1 MTSFTVIELAVKN
14 GLTTYKEIVE
24 RLCQQDATLAAD
36 ILSQVSLDAN
46 HPKILRKK
54 YRVEQVHKFKED
66 TESIKIA
73 MKAYDVANPSKIKRT
88 PPVRKWTDEDKAYT
102 KAKNAY
108 IKGEKSKLS
117 EELSV
122 AEMKRQLKSLRDAYA
137 KENKPKPVAP
147 KPVAPEPVAPEP
159 KPVAPEPA
167 PEPKPVAPEPK
178 PVAPEPVA
186 PEPKPVAPE
195 PVKSAK
201 SKQPKPVK
209 SKPVAPEQVKSAK
222 SKQPKPVKSKPV
234 QPVVEE
240 SDSENELV
248 NSDSED

>member
-73 MKAYDVANPSKIKRT
+73 MKAYDKADPSKIKRT

-108 IKGEKSKLS
+108 IKGEKSKLG

-122 AEMKRQLKSLRDAYA
+122 AEMKRQLKSLGDAYA
-137 KENKPKPVAP
+137 KENK
-147 KPVAPEPVAPEP
+147 
-159 KPVAPEPA
+159 
-167 PEPKPVAPEPK
+167 PKPVAPEPK

-186 PEPKPVAPE
+186 PEPAPE
-195 PVKSAK
+195 PVAPKPAK
-201 SKQPKPVK
+201 SKPP
-209 SKPVAPEQVKSAK
+209 KPVAPEQVKPKPTK
-222 SKQPKPVKSKPV
+222 SNKPKPVKSKPV

>member
-73 MKAYDVANPSKIKRT
+73 MKAYDKADPSKIKRT

-122 AEMKRQLKSLRDAYA
+122 AEMKRHLKSLGDAYA
-137 KENKPKPVAP
+137 KENK
-147 KPVAPEPVAPEP
+147 
-159 KPVAPEPA
+159 
-167 PEPKPVAPEPK
+167 PKPVAPEPK

-186 PEPKPVAPE
+186 PEPAPE
-195 PVKSAK
+195 PVAPKPAK
-201 SKQPKPVK
+201 SKPP
-209 SKPVAPEQVKSAK
+209 KPVAPEQVKPKPTK
-222 SKQPKPVKSKPV
+222 SNKQPKSKPV

>member
-73 MKAYDVANPSKIKRT
+73 MKAYDKADPSKIKRT

-108 IKGEKSKLS
+108 IKGEKSKLG

-122 AEMKRQLKSLRDAYA
+122 AEMKRQLKSLGDAYA
-137 KENKPKPVAP
+137 KENKPKPV
-147 KPVAPEPVAPEP
+147 
-159 KPVAPEPA
+159 A

-178 PVAPEPVA
+178 PVAPEPKPVA

-195 PVKSAK
+195 PAPEPVAPKPAK
-201 SKQPKPVK
+201 SKPP
-209 SKPVAPEQVKSAK
+209 KPVAPEQVKPK
-222 SKQPKPVKSKPV
+222 PTKPNKPKPVKSKPV

>member
-54 YRVEQVHKFKED
+54 YRVEQVHKCKD

-73 MKAYDVANPSKIKRT
+73 MKAYDKANPSKIKRT

-122 AEMKRQLKSLRDAYA
+122 AEMKRQLKSLGDAYA
-137 KENKPKPVAP
+137 KENKPKPV
-147 KPVAPEPVAPEP
+147 
-159 KPVAPEPA
+159 A

-178 PVAPEPVA
+178 PVAPEP
-186 PEPKPVAPE
+186 APE
-195 PVKSAK
+195 PVAPKPAK
-201 SKQPKPVK
+201 SKPP
-209 SKPVAPEQVKSAK
+209 KPVAPEQVKPKPTK
-222 SKQPKPVKSKPV
+222 SNKQPKSKPV
-234 QPVVEE
+234 QPVEEE

>member
-36 ILSQVSLDAN
+36 ILFQVSLDAN
-46 HPKILRKK
+46 HPKILRKNH
-54 YRVEQVHKFKED
+54 RVEQVHKFGKED

-122 AEMKRQLKSLRDAYA
+122 AEMKRQLKSLGDAYA
-137 KENKPKPVAP
+137 KENKPKPV
-147 KPVAPEPVAPEP
+147 
-159 KPVAPEPA
+159 A

-178 PVAPEPVA
+178 PVAPEPKPVA

-195 PVKSAK
+195 PKPVAPEPKPVAPEPAPEPVAPKPAK
-201 SKQPKPVK
+201 SKPP
-209 SKPVAPEQVKSAK
+209 KPVAPEQVKPKPTK
-222 SKQPKPVKSKPV
+222 SNKPKPVKSKPV

>member
-54 YRVEQVHKFKED
+54 YRVEQVHKCKD

-73 MKAYDVANPSKIKRT
+73 MKAYDKANPSKIKRT

-122 AEMKRQLKSLRDAYA
+122 AEMKRQLKSLGDAYA
-137 KENKPKPVAP
+137 KENK
-147 KPVAPEPVAPEP
+147 
-159 KPVAPEPA
+159 
-167 PEPKPVAPEPK
+167 PKPVAPEPK

-186 PEPKPVAPE
+186 PEQVAPEPVAPE
-195 PVKSAK
+195 PVAPEPVAPEQVKSVK

>member
-1 MTSFTVIELAVKN
+1 
-14 GLTTYKEIVE
+14 
-24 RLCQQDATLAAD
+24 LCQQDATLAAD

-73 MKAYDVANPSKIKRT
+73 MKAYDAADPSKIKRT

-122 AEMKRQLKSLRDAYA
+122 AEMKRQLKSLGDAYA
-137 KENKPKPVAP
+137 KENKPKPV
-147 KPVAPEPVAPEP
+147 
-159 KPVAPEPA
+159 A

-178 PVAPEPVA
+178 PVAPEPKPVA
-186 PEPKPVAPE
+186 PEPAPEPVAPKPAKSKPPKPVAPE
-195 PVKSAK
+195 PAPKPAK
-201 SKQPKPVK
+201 SKPP
-209 SKPVAPEQVKSAK
+209 KPVAPEQVKPKPTK
-222 SKQPKPVKSKPV
+222 SNKQPKSKPV

>member
-54 YRVEQVHKFKED
+54 YRVEQVHKFGKED
-66 TESIKIA
+66 TESIKLA
-73 MKAYDVANPSKIKRT
+73 MKAYDAADPSKIKRT

-122 AEMKRQLKSLRDAYA
+122 AEMKRQLKSLGDAYA

-147 KPVAPEPVAPEP
+147 E
-159 KPVAPEPA
+159 PVAPEPA
-167 PEPKPVAPEPK
+167 PKP
-178 PVAPEPVA
+178 
-186 PEPKPVAPE
+186 
-195 PVKSAK
+195 AK
-201 SKQPKPVK
+201 SKPP
-209 SKPVAPEQVKSAK
+209 KPVAPEQVKPKPTK
-222 SKQPKPVKSKPV
+222 SNKQPKSKPV
-234 QPVVEE
+234 QPVEEE

-248 NSDSED
+248 NSAD

>member
-54 YRVEQVHKFKED
+54 HRVEQVHKFGKED

-122 AEMKRQLKSLRDAYA
+122 AEMKRHLKSLGDAYA
-137 KENKPKPVAP
+137 KENKPKPV
-147 KPVAPEPVAPEP
+147 
-159 KPVAPEPA
+159 A

-178 PVAPEPVA
+178 PVAPEPAPEPVA
-186 PEPKPVAPE
+186 PKPAKSKPPKPVAPE
-195 PVKSAK
+195 PAPEPAPKPAKSAK
-201 SKQPKPVK
+201 SKQPKPT
-209 SKPVAPEQVKSAK
+209 
-222 SKQPKPVKSKPV
+222 KSKPV
-234 QPVVEE
+234 QPVEEE

>member
-54 YRVEQVHKFKED
+54 YRVEQVHKCKD

-73 MKAYDVANPSKIKRT
+73 MKAYDKANPSKIKRT

-108 IKGEKSKLS
+108 IKVEKSKLS

-122 AEMKRQLKSLRDAYA
+122 AEMNRQLKSLRDAYA

-147 KPVAPEPVAPEP
+147 
-159 KPVAPEPA
+159 
-167 PEPKPVAPEPK
+167 EPK

-186 PEPKPVAPE
+186 PEQVAPEPVAPE
-195 PVKSAK
+195 PVAPEPVAPEQVKSVK

>member
-54 YRVEQVHKFKED
+54 YRVEQVHKCKD

-73 MKAYDVANPSKIKRT
+73 MKAYDKANPSKIKRT

-122 AEMKRQLKSLRDAYA
+122 AEMNRQLKSLRDAYA

-147 KPVAPEPVAPEP
+147 
-159 KPVAPEPA
+159 
-167 PEPKPVAPEPK
+167 EPK

-186 PEPKPVAPE
+186 PEQVAPEPVAPE
-195 PVKSAK
+195 PVAPEPVAPEQVKSVK

>member
-54 YRVEQVHKFKED
+54 YRVEQVHKFGKED

-73 MKAYDVANPSKIKRT
+73 MKAYDAADPSKIKRT

-108 IKGEKSKLS
+108 IKVEKSKLS

-122 AEMKRQLKSLRDAYA
+122 AEMKRQLKSLGDAYA

-147 KPVAPEPVAPEP
+147 KQVAPEPVAPEP
-159 KPVAPEPA
+159 APEPA
-167 PEPKPVAPEPK
+167 PKPAKSKPPKPVEPEP
-178 PVAPEPVA
+178 A
-186 PEPKPVAPE
+186 PKPAKP
-195 PVKSAK
+195 PKSNK
-201 SKQPKPVK
+201 HKPT
-209 SKPVAPEQVKSAK
+209 
-222 SKQPKPVKSKPV
+222 KSKPV
-234 QPVVEE
+234 QPVEEE

-248 NSDSED
+248 NSDD

>member
-54 YRVEQVHKFKED
+54 YRVEQVHKCKD

-73 MKAYDVANPSKIKRT
+73 MKAYDKANPSKIKRT

-122 AEMKRQLKSLRDAYA
+122 AEMKRQLKSLGDAYA
-137 KENKPKPVAP
+137 KENKPKPV
-147 KPVAPEPVAPEP
+147 
-159 KPVAPEPA
+159 A

-178 PVAPEPVA
+178 PVAPEPKPVA

-195 PVKSAK
+195 QVAPEPVAPEQVKSVK

>member
-46 HPKILRKK
+46 DPKILRKK
-54 YRVEQVHKFKED
+54 YRVGQVHKFGKED

-73 MKAYDVANPSKIKRT
+73 MKAYDKADPSKIKRT

-122 AEMKRQLKSLRDAYA
+122 AEMKRQLKSLGDAYA

-147 KPVAPEPVAPEP
+147 
-159 KPVAPEPA
+159 
-167 PEPKPVAPEPK
+167 
-178 PVAPEPVA
+178 
-186 PEPKPVAPE
+186 
-195 PVKSAK
+195 
-201 SKQPKPVK
+201 
-209 SKPVAPEQVKSAK
+209 EQVKPKPTK
-222 SKQPKPVKSKPV
+222 SNKQPKSKPV

>member
-54 YRVEQVHKFKED
+54 HRVEQVHKFGKED

-108 IKGEKSKLS
+108 IKGEKSKLG

-122 AEMKRQLKSLRDAYA
+122 AEMKRQLKSLGDAYA
-137 KENKPKPVAP
+137 KENKPKPV
-147 KPVAPEPVAPEP
+147 
-159 KPVAPEPA
+159 A

-178 PVAPEPVA
+178 PVAPEP
-186 PEPKPVAPE
+186 KPVAPE
-195 PVKSAK
+195 PAPEPVAPKPAK
-201 SKQPKPVK
+201 SKPP
-209 SKPVAPEQVKSAK
+209 KPVAPEQVKPKPTK
-222 SKQPKPVKSKPV
+222 SNKPKPVKSKPV

>member
-54 YRVEQVHKFKED
+54 HRVEQVHKFGKED

-122 AEMKRQLKSLRDAYA
+122 AEMKRHLKSLGDAYA
-137 KENKPKPVAP
+137 KENKPKPV
-147 KPVAPEPVAPEP
+147 
-159 KPVAPEPA
+159 A

-178 PVAPEPVA
+178 PVAPEPEPVA
-186 PEPKPVAPE
+186 PKPVAPKPAKSKPPKPVAPE
-195 PVKSAK
+195 PAPEPAPKPAKSAK
-201 SKQPKPVK
+201 SKQPKPT
-209 SKPVAPEQVKSAK
+209 
-222 SKQPKPVKSKPV
+222 KSKPV
-234 QPVVEE
+234 QPVEEE

>member
-46 HPKILRKK
+46 DPKILRKK
-54 YRVEQVHKFKED
+54 YRVEQVHKFGKED

-73 MKAYDVANPSKIKRT
+73 MKAYDAADPSKIKRT

-108 IKGEKSKLS
+108 IKVEKSKLS

-122 AEMKRQLKSLRDAYA
+122 AEMNRQLKSLRDAYA
-137 KENKPKPVAP
+137 KENK
-147 KPVAPEPVAPEP
+147 
-159 KPVAPEPA
+159 
-167 PEPKPVAPEPK
+167 PKPVAPEPK

-195 PVKSAK
+195 PAPEPVAPKPAK
-201 SKQPKPVK
+201 SKPP
-209 SKPVAPEQVKSAK
+209 KPVAPEQVKPKPTK
-222 SKQPKPVKSKPV
+222 SNKQPKPTKSKPV
-234 QPVVEE
+234 QPVEEE

>member
-46 HPKILRKK
+46 HPKILRKNH
-54 YRVEQVHKFKED
+54 RVEQVHKFGKED

-108 IKGEKSKLS
+108 IKVEKSKLS

-122 AEMKRQLKSLRDAYA
+122 AEMNRQLKSLRDAYA

-147 KPVAPEPVAPEP
+147 EPKPVAPESKPVAPEP

-167 PEPKPVAPEPK
+167 PEPVAPK
-178 PVAPEPVA
+178 P
-186 PEPKPVAPE
+186 
-195 PVKSAK
+195 AK
-201 SKQPKPVK
+201 SKPP
-209 SKPVAPEQVKSAK
+209 KPVAPEQVKPKPTK
-222 SKQPKPVKSKPV
+222 SNKPKPVKSKPV

>member
-1 MTSFTVIELAVKN
+1 MTSFPVIELAVKN

-73 MKAYDVANPSKIKRT
+73 MKAYDKADPSKIKRT

-122 AEMKRQLKSLRDAYA
+122 AEMKRQLKSLGDAYA
-137 KENKPKPVAP
+137 KENKPKPV
-147 KPVAPEPVAPEP
+147 
-159 KPVAPEPA
+159 A

-178 PVAPEPVA
+178 PVAPEPEPVA
-186 PEPKPVAPE
+186 PKPVAPKPAKSKPPKPVAPE
-195 PVKSAK
+195 PAPEPAPKPAKSAK
-201 SKQPKPVK
+201 SKQPKPT
-209 SKPVAPEQVKSAK
+209 
-222 SKQPKPVKSKPV
+222 KSKPV
-234 QPVVEE
+234 QPVEEE

>member
-54 YRVEQVHKFKED
+54 YRVEQVHKFGKED
-66 TESIKIA
+66 TESIKLA
-73 MKAYDVANPSKIKRT
+73 MKAYDAADPSKIKRT
-88 PPVRKWTDEDKAYT
+88 PPARKWTDEDKAYT

-122 AEMKRQLKSLRDAYA
+122 AEMKRQLKSLGDAYA

-147 KPVAPEPVAPEP
+147 E
-159 KPVAPEPA
+159 PVAPEPA
-167 PEPKPVAPEPK
+167 PKPAKSKPPKPVAPVQVKPK
-178 PVAPEPVA
+178 PT
-186 PEPKPVAPE
+186 
-195 PVKSAK
+195 KSN
-201 SKQPKPVK
+201 KQP
-209 SKPVAPEQVKSAK
+209 
-222 SKQPKPVKSKPV
+222 KSKPV
-234 QPVVEE
+234 QPVEEE

-248 NSDSED
+248 NSAD

>member
-1 MTSFTVIELAVKN
+1 MTSFPVIELAVKN
-14 GLTTYKEIVE
+14 GLTTYKEIVK

-36 ILSQVSLDAN
+36 ILSQVSLDAT

-54 YRVEQVHKFKED
+54 YRVEQVHKFGKED

-73 MKAYDVANPSKIKRT
+73 MKAYDAADPSKIKRT

-108 IKGEKSKLS
+108 IKVEKSKLS

-122 AEMKRQLKSLRDAYA
+122 AEMNRQLKSLRDAYA

-147 KPVAPEPVAPEP
+147 E
-159 KPVAPEPA
+159 PVAPEPA
-167 PEPKPVAPEPK
+167 PEPAPEQAPK
-178 PVAPEPVA
+178 P
-186 PEPKPVAPE
+186 
-195 PVKSAK
+195 AK
-201 SKQPKPVK
+201 SKPP
-209 SKPVAPEQVKSAK
+209 KPVAPEQVK
-222 SKQPKPVKSKPV
+222 PKPTKSNKPKSKPV
-234 QPVVEE
+234 QPVEEE

-248 NSDSED
+248 NSD